1 MAMRDVKC
9 LCENCD
15 CKSECDFYKET
26 IEPCLEVVR
35 VNLNDDS
42 EPFIACLMRNLND
55 FECDYFEEKKN

>member
-1 MAMRDVKC
+1 MTRPVSC
-9 LCENCD
+9 ICEKCD

-42 EPFIACLMRNLND
+42 EPFIKGLIVNLNG
-55 FECDYFEEKKN
+55 FVCEYFEGEKK